1 MYLGQLGNLHHFR
14 CSHCGIDW
22 HLTEKEFQ
30 EYQDRDWQT
39 EYALPNT
46 AGRGIKCPVCS
57 FSV

>member
-30 EYQDRDWQT
+30 EYQEGGVKR
-39 EYALPNT
+39 
-46 AGRGIKCPVCS
+46 GRWIECPVCR
-57 FSV
+57 FSA